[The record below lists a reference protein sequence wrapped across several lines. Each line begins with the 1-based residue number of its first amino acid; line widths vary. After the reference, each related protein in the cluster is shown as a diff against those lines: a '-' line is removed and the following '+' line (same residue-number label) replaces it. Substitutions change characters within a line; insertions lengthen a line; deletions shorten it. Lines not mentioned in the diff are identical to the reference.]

1 MVELLL
7 PLLWTFSLGYGWLVG
22 RRNVKLPDHQA
33 LSVWL
38 WLRNHE
44 HQAFFCP
51 CNNKELE
58 HSGTAIK
65 REGISMGYLQNIF
78 DVYHRLLNTS
88 LAPNQLLPASGLP
101 SSPELKAPR
110 DAERCSPWVCSSP
123 LSPPLLKICAV
134 CLICICLASSLSHW
148 LLFWLSLID

>member
-65 REGISMGYLQNIF
+65 REGISTGYLQNIF
-78 DVYHRLLNTS
+78 NVYHRLLNTS

-110 DAERCSPWVCSSP
+110 DAERCSP
-123 LSPPLLKICAV
+123 
-134 CLICICLASSLSHW
+134 
-148 LLFWLSLID
+148 